1 MQEKEKTKPKT
12 KKPKSQ
18 EAANEQ
24 KGPGGSK
31 TGSSIMSRLY
41 EKYKD
46 TVREELKKEL
56 NLENIMMVPKLEKIV
71 INSGVGEATQNIKL
85 LDKVMEELAAITGQ
99 RPIIRRAKKS
109 IAAFR
114 LRSGMPVGATV
125 TLRGIRMYEFMDRL
139 VSVVMPRIKDFRGL
153 SPKSFDGKGNYTI
166 AIKDQLVF
174 PEILYS
180 KVEKIKGMSIT
191 FVTSAQTDEM
201 GRALL
206 RHLGMPFR
214 Q

>member
-1 MQEKEKTKPKT
+1 
-12 KKPKSQ
+12 
-18 EAANEQ
+18 
-24 KGPGGSK
+24 
-31 TGSSIMSRLY
+31 MSRLY

-56 NLENIMMVPKLEKIV
+56 NLKNIMMVPKLEKIV
-71 INSGVGEATQNIKL
+71 VNSGVGEATQNIKL
-85 LDKVMEELAAITGQ
+85 LDKVMEELSAITGQ

-114 LRSGMPVGATV
+114 LRAGMPVGATV
-125 TLRGIRMYEFMDRL
+125 TLRGIRMYEFMDRM
-139 VSVVMPRIKDFRGL
+139 VSVVMPRIKDFRGV
-153 SPKSFDGKGNYTI
+153 SPRSFDGRGNYTF
-166 AIKDQLVF
+166 AITDQLVF
-174 PEILYS
+174 PEINYS

-206 RHLGMPFR
+206 KHLGMPFR

>member
-1 MQEKEKTKPKT
+1 
-12 KKPKSQ
+12 
-18 EAANEQ
+18 
-24 KGPGGSK
+24 
-31 TGSSIMSRLY
+31 MSRLY

-46 TVREELKKEL
+46 TVKEELKKEL
-56 NLENIMMVPKLEKIV
+56 NIKNIMMVPKLEKIV
-71 INSGVGEATQNIKL
+71 VNSGVGEATQNIKL
-85 LDKVMEELAAITGQ
+85 LDKVMEELATITGQ

-114 LRSGMPVGATV
+114 LRAGMPVGATV

-139 VSVVMPRIKDFRGL
+139 VSVVMPRIKDFRGV
-153 SPKSFDGKGNYTI
+153 SPRSFDGRGNYTF
-166 AIKDQLVF
+166 AITDQLVF
-174 PEILYS
+174 PEISYS

-201 GRALL
+201 GQALL
-206 RHLGMPFR
+206 KHLGMPFR